1 MSRQNDTKL
10 DTFIRIVTPENVS
23 FTYQLAGPFT
33 RLIAFAID
41 MVIMLLL
48 IGLVGIFLG
57 LTASFVDVF
66 SGLAM
71 GLFLIF
77 VFVTTW
83 LYGGLLETIWNGQT
97 VGKRVMRIRV
107 LTKDGQPINS
117 FQAIFRNILRL
128 ADLQPFMLDTIGL
141 GTIGFCFI
149 SCTER
154 FQRFGDLICGTMVI
168 TEDTQSRHHELVK
181 FKHPEVLKLAEQIPS
196 GIALLPTTLKAIAL
210 YVYRRRM
217 ISSKRRDNIA
227 ALITFPLVERY
238 GLPKDV
244 SPDLLLCA
252 IYHVSFSTHTTQEE
266 SPFQSSAAYFDKTD
280 ALPAMSTEF

>member
-1 MSRQNDTKL
+1 MNPHDDTKL

-41 MVIMLLL
+41 MVIMGLV

-57 LTASFVDVF
+57 LTVSFVDVF
-66 SGLAM
+66 SGLAF
-71 GLFLIF
+71 GFFLIF

-83 LYGGLLETIWNGQT
+83 FYGGLLETLWNGQT
-97 VGKRVMRIRV
+97 VGKRVMHIRV

-128 ADLQPFMLDTIGL
+128 ADLQPAMF

-168 TEDTQSRHHELVK
+168 TEDTQSRRHELVK
-181 FKHPEVLKLAEQIPS
+181 FKHPEVLKLAEQIPK
-196 GIALLPTTLKAIAL
+196 GISLPPTTLKAIAL
-210 YVYRRRM
+210 YIYRRRM
-217 ISSKRRDNIA
+217 ISSRRRDNIA
-227 ALITFPLVERY
+227 ALITFPLVERF

-252 IYHVSFSTHTTQEE
+252 IYHASFSTHTTQEE
-266 SPFQSSAAYFDKTD
+266 SPLRDSIVFYDKTES
-280 ALPAMSTEF
+280 LPSMSTEI